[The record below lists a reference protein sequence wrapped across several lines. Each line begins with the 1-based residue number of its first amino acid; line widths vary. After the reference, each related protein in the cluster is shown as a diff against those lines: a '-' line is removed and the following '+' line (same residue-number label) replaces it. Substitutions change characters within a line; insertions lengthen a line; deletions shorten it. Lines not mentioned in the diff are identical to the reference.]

1 MNGIKWRFAC
11 QRTHMLA
18 GNIILPL
25 DFRVVEE
32 RTGKIMMRPSAF
44 LGYPKGE
51 MTLARA
57 PDGSLLA
64 PARAIIVAVASPVEI
79 VGILRGP
86 PRYRDKKR
94 QRTREIVL
102 NAAGESATRRG
113 EIHCQRRRRCWN
125 AVLSDN
131 CA

>member
-1 MNGIKWRFAC
+1 
-11 QRTHMLA
+11 MLA

-32 RTGKIMMRPSAF
+32 RMGKIMMRPSAF

-57 PDGSLLA
+57 PGFAATLADGSVLA
-64 PARAIIVAVASPVEI
+64 PARAFIAAVASLVEI
-79 VGILRGP
+79 GILRGHLITKT
-86 PRYRDKKR
+86 KKG
-94 QRTREIVL
+94 QRREIVL
-102 NAAGESATRRG
+102 DAAESAARRG
-113 EIHCQRRRRCWN
+113 EIRRRRRRRWN
-125 AVLSDN
+125 AVLPDN